1 MTHRSLERR
10 IRRLELVS
18 TARSINEAV
27 IILVVAPDRDPEQ
40 GERVV
45 VDGFRDVGNIVWGR
59 ERITAEPND
68 NGHRCER
75 HGYLA
80 DVLAQIHEQCPW
92 RETGGVCRM
101 CHGTPIA
108 ESPSETQES
117 DNDQT

>member
-18 TARSINEAV
+18 TVRSINEAV
-27 IILVVAPDRDPEQ
+27 IILVDAPDRDPEL
-40 GERVV
+40 GERIV
-45 VDGFRDVGNIVWGR
+45 VDRFRDVGNITWSR